1 MTPAINPPELG
12 RPSGFSYAF
21 DARGERT
28 VHFSGHTALD
38 GSGMIV
44 GPGNLAAQFVQTL
57 NNLRA
62 TAAAA
67 QVELKD
73 LVKLTIFVTD
83 VEAYKDRS
91 TEIGAVYRRY
101 FGSHFPAMTLVGVT
115 RLWEA
120 DAMIEIEAVA
130 VR

>member
-21 DARGERT
+21 DARGERN

-38 GSGMIV
+38 GSGKIV
-44 GPGNLAAQFVQTL
+44 GQRDIAAQFEQTL

-62 TAAAA
+62 TAVAA
-67 QVELKD
+67 QVEMKD
-73 LVKLTIFVTD
+73 LVKLTLFVTD
-83 VEAYKDRS
+83 VEAYKAHS
-91 TEIGAVYRRY
+91 AEIGAVYRRY

-120 DAMIEIEAVA
+120 DALIEIEAVA

>member
-1 MTPAINPPELG
+1 MAPAINPPELG

-21 DARGERT
+21 DASGKRS

-38 GSGMIV
+38 GSGKIV
-44 GPGNLAAQFVQTL
+44 GPGDIAAQFEQTL
-57 NNLRA
+57 HNLQA

-67 QVELKD
+67 QVELTD
-73 LVKLTIFVTD
+73 LAKLTLFVTD
-83 VEAYKDRS
+83 VEAYKEHS
-91 TEIGAVYRRY
+91 AEIGAVYRRY

-120 DAMIEIEAVA
+120 DALIEIEAVA
-130 VR
+130 IR

>member
-1 MTPAINPPELG
+1 MAPAINPPELG

-21 DARGERT
+21 DAHGKRS

-38 GSGMIV
+38 RSGTLV
-44 GPGNLAAQFVQTL
+44 GPGDIAAQFEQTL

-73 LVKLTIFVTD
+73 LVKLTLYVTD
-83 VEAYKDRS
+83 VENYKAHAA
-91 TEIGAVYRRY
+91 EIGVVYRRY
-101 FGSHFPAMTLVGVT
+101 FGSHYPAMTLVGIT
-115 RLWEA
+115 RLWEPEA
-120 DAMIEIEAVA
+120 LIEIEAVA

>member
-1 MTPAINPPELG
+1 MAPAINPPELG

-21 DARGERT
+21 DASGKRS

-38 GSGMIV
+38 GSGKIV
-44 GPGNLAAQFVQTL
+44 GESDIAAQFEQTL
-57 NNLRA
+57 HNLEA
-62 TAAAA
+62 TAVAA
-67 QVELKD
+67 QVGLTD
-73 LVKLTIFVTD
+73 LVKLTLFVTD
-83 VEAYKDRS
+83 VEAYKEHS
-91 TEIGAVYRRY
+91 AEIGAVYRRY

-130 VR
+130 IR

>member
-1 MTPAINPPELG
+1 MAPAINPPELG

-21 DARGERT
+21 DASGKRS

-38 GSGMIV
+38 DSGKIV
-44 GPGNLAAQFVQTL
+44 GESDIAAQFEQTL
-57 NNLRA
+57 HNLQA
-62 TAAAA
+62 TAVAA
-67 QVELKD
+67 QVELTD
-73 LVKLTIFVTD
+73 LVKLTLFVTD
-83 VEAYKDRS
+83 VEAYKEHS
-91 TEIGAVYRRY
+91 AEIGAVYRRY

-120 DAMIEIEAVA
+120 DAMIEIDAVA

>member
-1 MTPAINPPELG
+1 MSPAINPPELG

-21 DARGERT
+21 DSRGKRS

-38 GSGMIV
+38 GSGRIV
-44 GPGNLAAQFVQTL
+44 GPGDLPAQFEQTL
-57 NNLRA
+57 KNLRA

-67 QVELKD
+67 QVEFTD
-73 LVKLTIFVTD
+73 LVKITLFVTD
-83 VEAYKDRS
+83 VEAYKARS
-91 TEIGAVYRRY
+91 AEIGAVYRKY
-101 FGSHFPAMTLVGVT
+101 FGSHYPAMTLVGVT

>member
-1 MTPAINPPELG
+1 MAPAINPPELG

-21 DARGERT
+21 DASGKRS

-38 GSGMIV
+38 GSGKIV
-44 GPGNLAAQFVQTL
+44 GESDIAAQFEQTL
-57 NNLRA
+57 HNLQA
-62 TAAAA
+62 TAVAA
-67 QVELKD
+67 QVELTD
-73 LVKLTIFVTD
+73 LVKLTLFVTD
-83 VEAYKDRS
+83 VEAYKAHAA
-91 TEIGAVYRRY
+91 EIGTVYRRY

-120 DAMIEIEAVA
+120 DAMIEIDAVA

>member
-1 MTPAINPPELG
+1 MAPAINPPELG

-21 DARGERT
+21 SSSGKRN

-44 GPGNLAAQFVQTL
+44 GPGNLAAQFEQTL

>member
-21 DARGERT
+21 DARGERN

-38 GSGMIV
+38 GSGKIV
-44 GPGNLAAQFVQTL
+44 GPRDIAAQFEQTL

-62 TAAAA
+62 TAVAA
-67 QVELKD
+67 QVEMKD

-91 TEIGAVYRRY
+91 TEIGAVYQRY
-101 FGSHFPAMTLVGVT
+101 FGAHFPAMTLVGVT

>member
-1 MTPAINPPELG
+1 MPPAINPPELG

-21 DARGERT
+21 DASGSRS

-38 GSGMIV
+38 GTGAIV
-44 GPGNLAAQFVQTL
+44 GAGDLPAQFEQTL
-57 NNLRA
+57 RNLQA

-67 QVELKD
+67 HLQLTD
-73 LVKLTIFVTD
+73 LVKLTLFVTD
-83 VEAYKDRS
+83 VEAYKAHS
-91 TEIGAVYRRY
+91 AEIGAVYRRY
-101 FGSHFPAMTLVGVT
+101 FGTHFPAMTLVGVT

-120 DAMIEIEAVA
+120 EAMIEIEAVA

>member
-44 GPGNLAAQFVQTL
+44 GPGNLAAQFEQTL
-57 NNLRA
+57 HNLRA

-67 QVELKD
+67 QVELTD
-73 LVKLTIFVTD
+73 LVKLTLFVTD
-83 VEAYKDRS
+83 VEAYKAHS
-91 TEIGAVYRRY
+91 AEIGAVYRRF

>member
-1 MTPAINPPELG
+1 MAPAINPPELD

-21 DARGERT
+21 DARGERS

-38 GSGMIV
+38 GSGKIV
-44 GPGNLAAQFVQTL
+44 GPGDIAAQFEQTL
-57 NNLRA
+57 HNLQA
-62 TAAAA
+62 TAVAA

-73 LVKLTIFVTD
+73 LVKLTLFVTD
-83 VEAYKDRS
+83 VEAYKAHS
-91 TEIGAVYRRY
+91 AEIGAVYRRF
-101 FGSHFPAMTLVGVT
+101 FGPHFPAMTLVGVT